1 MTVGLL
7 MVPAL
12 IAATLWLIHPSVP
25 NPLST
30 PPTTLSGDFTLWA
43 ATPKADPCAGRP
55 DASDIHAGAPVDVH
69 DESGGIIAGAVLSTG
84 TAQETHPRRVYHLTP
99 AELPG
104 GQTYPGQGGTR
115 RRPTVTPAPPAAH
128 P

>member
-12 IAATLWLIHPSVP
+12 AAATFWLIHPSVP
-25 NPLST
+25 NPLKT

-43 ATPKADPCAGRP
+43 ATPKADPCAARP

-84 TAQETHPRRVYHLTP
+84 TAEETHPRCLYHLT
-99 AELPG
+99 LP
-104 GQTYPGQGGTR
+104 TLPLAPTDAAQGGT
-115 RRPTVTPAPPAAH
+115 PP
-128 P
+128 